1 MSDANKHV
9 VQRGAGGRPLT
20 YTDDVPG
27 RLVDFFDR
35 DVDEFIVHNFTT
47 AEKSNYRVKPI
58 PTLASFCRELG
69 IAPVTLHRWMSAES
83 GLTDKQRG
91 ELCNAYNQ
99 ARTLQENIVT
109 QIGMMTNGTF
119 AAFMLKCNF
128 GWRDNT
134 EVKTDETV
142 KPIRVKIVTE
152 RPVDVEVTDKDD
164 KPIEWGDD

>member
-1 MSDANKHV
+1 MSDETKHV
-9 VQRGAGGRPLT
+9 TKRGLGRPIT
-20 YTDDVPG
+20 YTDDVPE

-35 DVDEFIVHNFTT
+35 DVEEFIVHNFTT

-58 PTLASFCRELG
+58 PTLAGFCRELG
-69 IAPVTLHRWMSAES
+69 IAPSTLHRWMSVES
-83 GLTDKQRG
+83 QLKQEQRDD
-91 ELCNAYNQ
+91 LCNAYSR

-134 EVKTDETV
+134 EVKTDENV
-142 KPIRVKIVTE
+142 KPIRVKIVSE
-152 RPVDVEVTDKDD
+152 RPVELDVQTTEQ

>member
-9 VQRGAGGRPLT
+9 IARGVGRPLT
-20 YTDDVPG
+20 YTDDVPD
-27 RLVDFFDR
+27 RLVDYFDR
-35 DVDEFIVHNFTT
+35 DVEDFIVHNFTT

-58 PTLASFCRELG
+58 PTLAGFCRELG
-69 IAPVTLHRWMSAES
+69 IAPVTLHRWMSSES
-83 GLTDKQRG
+83 GLTDEQRG
-91 ELCNAYNQ
+91 QLSNAYSR

-134 EVKTDETV
+134 EVKTDETQ
-142 KPIRVKIVTE
+142 KAIRVKIVSE
-152 RPVDVEVTDKDD
+152 RPVELDIQDSSEQ
-164 KPIEWGDD
+164 KPIDWGDD